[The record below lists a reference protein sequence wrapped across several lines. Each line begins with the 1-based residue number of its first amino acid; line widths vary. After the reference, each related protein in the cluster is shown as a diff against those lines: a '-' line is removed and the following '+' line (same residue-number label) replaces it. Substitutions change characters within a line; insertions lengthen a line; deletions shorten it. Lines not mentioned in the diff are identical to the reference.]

1 VISGVIAAR
10 LLLPRV
16 EGGPEVDPYAD
27 FSPSYVDS
35 GLLYD
40 LMYLW
45 VEFGG
50 LGSVYFKLTLE
61 EIELVVEEPHSGSE
75 PFWDSEGWVPPT
87 RVSALYAPAPL
98 AALVGATVTAIAPL
112 YYAWSRRSRWWWQRQ
127 RPTEVDYIE
136 TGLILETTKGA
147 VAIDDVGDDYA
158 VGVWPDKERWEALGI
173 VTEVDPRRVPQR

>member
-1 VISGVIAAR
+1 M
-10 LLLPRV
+10 LPQRV
-16 EGGPEVDPYAD
+16 EGGPGVDPYAD

-35 GLLYD
+35 GLVYD
-40 LMYLW
+40 LMFLW

-50 LGSVYFKLTLE
+50 LGWVYFKLTLE
-61 EIELVVEEPHSGSE
+61 EIELVVEEPDSNSE
-75 PFWDSEGWVPPT
+75 PFYLDSEGYWVPST

-112 YYAWSRRSRWWWQRQ
+112 YYAWPPRPSRWWRQRQ
-127 RPTEVDYIE
+127 RPTEVEYIE

-158 VGVWPDKERWEALGI
+158 VGVWPDKERWEAIGV
-173 VTEVDPRRVPQR
+173 VTEVEPRCVPQR